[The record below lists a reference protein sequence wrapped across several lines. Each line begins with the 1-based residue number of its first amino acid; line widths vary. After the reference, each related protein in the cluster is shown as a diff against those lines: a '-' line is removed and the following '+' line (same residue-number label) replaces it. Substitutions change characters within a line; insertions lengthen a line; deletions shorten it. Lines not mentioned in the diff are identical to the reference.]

1 MNRKVKLCR
10 KSDFQLNQVLNN
22 IDVLFVWFSF
32 FSCFFFLEFL
42 VMFRLFCYLL
52 LHVFG
57 PRSLCFLFDY
67 LYFFYTPIQFFSL
80 DQTILPNISHR
91 IGEIWFQ
98 ITSFFLLPMRFI
110 WKQLLPHFFPLYE
123 ISIIDIIDRI
133 WKWKGRKAVHFNF
146 NTAYHSISVRLRQM
160 H

>member
-1 MNRKVKLCR
+1 MNRKVELCR

-32 FSCFFFLEFL
+32 FSCIFSRISRDVSSFLLSSSTRIWSAFFMFSLWLSIFLYTNSVFL
-42 VMFRLFCYLL
+42 S
-52 LHVFG
+52 
-57 PRSLCFLFDY
+57 RSNYPSQYFPSNWWNLIPDY
-67 LYFFYTPIQFFSL
+67 KYFF
-80 DQTILPNISHR
+80 
-91 IGEIWFQ
+91 
-98 ITSFFLLPMRFI
+98 LPMRFI

-123 ISIIDIIDRI
+123 ISVIDIIDRI